1 MRSGNRLGALLVGG
15 TTVTQLLVAA
25 PAQAGPVTSLRF
37 AGRLAIASWTT
48 CPDPPPGQRYTDTEV
63 IASVSSLKEKGFGR
77 RSAGPRVIYRQ
88 FRYVVRA
95 GGVSTRETGETFGGT
110 DDAAVAVQ
118 PRLKYASATA
128 EVSVEVCTF
137 DPAGDLV
144 CAPDTVAVHVE
155 WTAVGDLL
163 RLDERTVYP
172 APGVLY
178 KSYTKGWT
186 RTATAT
192 GRLDG
197 GPTPGVLTP
206 GFPPELTYARQGE
219 MTVCHGAC

>member
-1 MRSGNRLGALLVGG
+1 MRSGNRLGALLVGV
-15 TTVTQLLVAA
+15 TAITQLLVAA

-48 CPDPPPGQRYTDTEV
+48 CPDPRPNQRCIDTEV
-63 IASVSSLKEKGFGR
+63 IASDSSFKEKGFG

-88 FRYVVRA
+88 FRYVVNA
-95 GGVSTRETGETFGGT
+95 DGVSSRETGETFGGT

-118 PRLKYASATA
+118 PRLRYASATA
-128 EVSVEVCTF
+128 EVPVEVCTF
-137 DPAGDLV
+137 DRGGDLI
-144 CAPDTVAVHVE
+144 CAPDTVAVHIE
-155 WTAVGDLL
+155 WAGAGDLR

-192 GRLDG
+192 GTLDG
-197 GPTPGVLTP
+197 GPIPGVLTP
-206 GFPPELTYARQGE
+206 GFPPELTAARQGE